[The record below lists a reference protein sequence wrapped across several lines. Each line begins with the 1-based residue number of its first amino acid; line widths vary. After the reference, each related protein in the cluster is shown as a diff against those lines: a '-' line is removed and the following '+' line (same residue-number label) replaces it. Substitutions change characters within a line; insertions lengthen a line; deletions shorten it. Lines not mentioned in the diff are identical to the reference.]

1 MREREKRGSRIRR
14 KRSRTPF
21 NENDW
26 LFFVFCVLVLQ
37 KTVLLLVI
45 LFLFRAVF
53 GFTQS
58 SDFLHNLPIKVKK
71 HFMAPWSSLSISIF
85 YMIHVHIYKKLKLKG
100 KIEIE
105 RELHRAP
112 KNFYTLTQN
121 LKIFIPRPKTSRLC

>member
-58 SDFLHNLPIKVKK
+58 SDFFPLSTNYSKK
-71 HFMAPWSSLSISIF
+71 YFVRPN
-85 YMIHVHIYKKLKLKG
+85 
-100 KIEIE
+100 KI
-105 RELHRAP
+105 
-112 KNFYTLTQN
+112 
-121 LKIFIPRPKTSRLC
+121 